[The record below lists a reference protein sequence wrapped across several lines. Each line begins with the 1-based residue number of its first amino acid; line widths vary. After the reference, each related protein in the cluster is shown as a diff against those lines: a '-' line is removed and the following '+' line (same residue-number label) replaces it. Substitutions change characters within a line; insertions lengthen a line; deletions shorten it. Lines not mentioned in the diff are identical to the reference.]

1 MGGIV
6 TVQAIEQANIGNVIG
21 GLTVC
26 GAIAGSHNWDGA
38 LDARLLYDTVCGQVP
53 GALIPGGAYGLPK
66 NSTFTQADLGAAIN
80 ACFGLLQ
87 PGGPS
92 LAQAQ
97 RLGLF
102 LGVTKL
108 PVGFVGTVMGF
119 ATFGLA
125 DLVYDPGKLSGQLGT
140 GNVGVDYGE
149 PFVNNAIAR
158 VASNPGARTKLL
170 ANYSPTGN
178 TRGARIVSLHTDK
191 DGLVIVEN
199 EREYAE
205 RAPANRFTT
214 AIVREDAATHCGFN
228 GAELLASWESLRA
241 WLAGGTAA
249 DARDDSGHVLGYR
262 RGWSR
267 AGAVPH
273 RPDVR
278 DSRHGRSRQA
288 AAVVT
293 VPPPGIARPAAR
305 RPRDARW
312 ALDVGASPGRPMLT
326 ATGAGARGPMPAR
339 RRAAP
344 C

>member
-1 MGGIV
+1 VFKRTFGEPKAVVVTGASLGGIV

-26 GAIAGSHNWDGA
+26 GAIAGSRNRDGA

-53 GALIPGGAYGLPK
+53 GAFIPGGAYGLPK

-158 VASNPGARTKLL
+158 VAPTPVRARSCWPTTRRLATPGAPGSCRCTPTRT
-170 ANYSPTGN
+170 AWSSWRTSASTPSARPPTGSRRPSYAK
-178 TRGARIVSLHTDK
+178 TRQRIAGSTAPSCWPRGSRCARGWRGAPQPT
-191 DGLVIVEN
+191 
-199 EREYAE
+199 
-205 RAPANRFTT
+205 PATIQGT
-214 AIVREDAATHCGFN
+214 CSAIA
-228 GAELLASWESLRA
+228 
-241 WLAGGTAA
+241 AGGLAPGPCRIDPTF
-249 DARDDSGHVLGYR
+249 VI
-262 RGWSR
+262 
-267 AGAVPH
+267 
-273 RPDVR
+273 PDM
-278 DSRHGRSRQA
+278 DGR
-288 AAVVT
+288 V
-293 VPPPGIARPAAR
+293 
-305 RPRDARW
+305 RPRQ
-312 ALDVGASPGRPMLT
+312 
-326 ATGAGARGPMPAR
+326 
-339 RRAAP
+339 
-344 C
+344 